1 MKQFKIRCSA
11 IGQIMTNPRAKKDIE
26 AGVLS
31 STTKNYV
38 QEWVKEQI
46 YGRRKDISS
55 KYLDKG
61 NQLEDESIEFLT
73 ANSDYGFLI
82 KNEEHFENDFLTGT
96 PDIITNDE
104 VIDMKNSWDCFT
116 FPLFFDVIPNKDY
129 MYQLQG
135 YMALTGR
142 KKAKLVYT
150 LMTTPKD
157 INFGK
162 EDNYDEVDAKYRI
175 KEFVVERDDE
185 IIQAIQNRVKQVQ
198 EYINQLNF

>member
-11 IGQIMTNPRAKKDIE
+11 IGQIMTNPRTKKDIE

>member
-1 MKQFKIRCSA
+1 MKTFKIRCSA

-31 STTKNYV
+31 ATTKSYV
-38 QEWVKEQI
+38 QEWIKEQV

-73 ANSDYGFLI
+73 ANSDYGFLV
-82 KNEEHFENDFLTGT
+82 KNEEYFENDFLTGT

-104 VIDMKNSWDCFT
+104 IIDMKNSWDCFT
-116 FPLFFDVIPNKDY
+116 FPLFFNAIPNKDY

-162 EDNYDEVDAKYRI
+162 EDNYDEIDAKYRI
-175 KEFVVERDDE
+175 KTFVVERDEE
-185 IIQAIQNRVKQVQ
+185 IIQAIQDRVKQINQ
-198 EYINQLNF
+198 YINQLNF

>member
-1 MKQFKIRCSA
+1 MKKFKIRCSA
-11 IGQIMTNPRAKKDIE
+11 IGSIMANSRTK
-26 AGVLS
+26 GQLS
-31 STTKNYV
+31 KTAQTYA
-38 QEWVKEQI
+38 QEWLKEQI

-61 NQLEDESIEFLT
+61 NQLEEESIEFLT
-73 ANSDYGFLI
+73 NNSDYGFLI

-96 PDIITNDE
+96 PDIITKDE

-116 FPLFFDVIPNKDY
+116 FPLFFDAIPNKDY

-135 YMALTGR
+135 YMALTGL

-162 EDNYDEVDAKYRI
+162 EYNYDEIEAKYRI
-175 KEFVVERDDE
+175 KTFVVERDDE
-185 IIQAIQNRVKQVQ
+185 IIEQIKLRV
-198 EYINQLNF
+198 EEINNYINALKL

>member
-1 MKQFKIRCSA
+1 MKTFKIRCSA
-11 IGQIMTNPRAKKDIE
+11 IGQIMSNSRTK
-26 AGVLS
+26 GQLS
-31 STTKNYV
+31 KTAQSYA
-38 QEWVKEQI
+38 QEWLKEQI

-55 KYLDKG
+55 KYFDKG
-61 NQLEDESIEFLT
+61 NLLEDESIEFLT

-104 VIDMKNSWDCFT
+104 IIDMKNSWDCFT

-150 LMTTPKD
+150 LMTTPED
-157 INFGK
+157 VNFGK
-162 EDNYDEVDAKYRI
+162 EDNYDEIDAKYRI
-175 KEFVVERDDE
+175 KMFEVERDEE
-185 IIQAIQNRVKQVQ
+185 IIQSIKDRVQ
-198 EYINQLNF
+198 EINQYINKLIK